1 MGIADCIAADAAAYV
16 DLAVRLGTDHAFNAS
31 IRARILE
38 HNHVLYEDRR
48 VVQEFERFFMM
59 ALRERGTPIGL
70 AAATGAG
77 G

>member
-1 MGIADCIAADAAAYV
+1 M
-16 DLAVRLGTDHAFNAS
+16 RLGTDPAFNAS

-59 ALRERGTPIGL
+59 AMRGTPTDV
-70 AAATGAG
+70 AAAAGAG